1 MDNELL
7 KRVLRENSRIIIPG
21 FGAFLRK
28 EQGGAMIFSPFLRT
42 DDGKLSAIVALEYG
56 ISPTEAATM
65 ISEFSE
71 KVRTILKVKSKYYID
86 EVGMLMVD
94 SNGVV
99 SFVEEIAKPTPVAQT
114 TPAPEP
120 YVAPQPTR
128 PVQPLQPQPIQ
139 QHTATPRP
147 MMPTPPPQPIP
158 QPMPARAQPLAAPA
172 APVAPAPSPFARAA
186 APQPVSGTP
195 RPTPQ
200 KPQQPVA
207 GRAPSQMPPK
217 GTGQPKRTGAVRPIK
232 KSKKSDMWLMIAILA
247 AAVVILLMVYAIAFA
262 PKPELPII

>member
-1 MDNELL
+1 M
-7 KRVLRENSRIIIPG
+7 V
-21 FGAFLRK
+21 
-28 EQGGAMIFSPFLRT
+28 FSPFLRT

-71 KVRTILKVKSKYYID
+71 KIRTILKVKSKYYID

-99 SFVEEIAKPTPVAQT
+99 SFVEEIAKPAPAPQT

-120 YVAPQPTR
+120 YVAPQPVQPIQ
-128 PVQPLQPQPIQ
+128 PVQPAQPIQ
-139 QHTATPRP
+139 PATPRP
-147 MMPTPPPQPIP
+147 TPAPASQTIP

-172 APVAPAPSPFARAA
+172 APIAPAPSPFARAA
-186 APQPVSGTP
+186 APQPMPGAT

-200 KPQQPVA
+200 QTQQPST
-207 GRAPSQMPPK
+207 GRTPSQMPPK
-217 GTGQPKRTGAVRPIK
+217 GAPRPAGAGQPKRTGAPRPIK